1 MNYVIPVILVLLVL
15 FAAIKRVNVYDAF
28 VEGGKESMLLVKD
41 VFPYLAAIFILIELF
56 KTSGLTVYLTKI
68 FEKPFTFFGIPKEVT
83 EVMILRPFSGA
94 GSVALLENI
103 FKDYGADSY
112 VGKCAAVIIG
122 SSETIFYV
130 CAVYFSKVKV
140 KSLRFAIPISLVAS
154 FFGAVIGC
162 LFVRIL

>member
-15 FAAIKRVNVYDAF
+15 FSAIKRVNVYDAF
-28 VEGGKESMLLVKD
+28 VEGGKESMSLVKD

-56 KTSGLTVYLTKI
+56 KTSGLTVHLTKI
-68 FEKPFTFFGIPKEVT
+68 FEKPFAFFGIPKEVT

-103 FKDYGADSY
+103 FKDYGAD
-112 VGKCAAVIIG
+112 IIG

-140 KSLRFAIPISLVAS
+140 KNLRFAIPISLVAS

>member
-1 MNYVIPVILVLLVL
+1 MMPLSK
-15 FAAIKRVNVYDAF
+15 AAKKACRLSRTYSLI
-28 VEGGKESMLLVKD
+28 
-41 VFPYLAAIFILIELF
+41 LAAIFILIELF

-68 FEKPFTFFGIPKEVT
+68 FEKPFAFFGIPKEVT

>member
-1 MNYVIPVILVLLVL
+1 ML
-15 FAAIKRVNVYDAF
+15 FR
-28 VEGGKESMLLVKD
+28 S
-41 VFPYLAAIFILIELF
+41 
-56 KTSGLTVYLTKI
+56 
-68 FEKPFTFFGIPKEVT
+68 
-83 EVMILRPFSGA
+83 
-94 GSVALLENI
+94 LLENI

>member
-1 MNYVIPVILVLLVL
+1 MNYVIPSILVLLVL
-15 FAAIKRVNVYDAF
+15 FAVIKRVNVYDAF

-68 FEKPFTFFGIPKEVT
+68 FEKPFAFFGIPKEVT

-103 FKDYGADSY
+103 TARTVTSGNAPPS
-112 VGKCAAVIIG
+112 
-122 SSETIFYV
+122 
-130 CAVYFSKVKV
+130 
-140 KSLRFAIPISLVAS
+140 
-154 FFGAVIGC
+154 
-162 LFVRIL
+162 

>member
-1 MNYVIPVILVLLVL
+1 MNYVIPSILVLLVL

-68 FEKPFTFFGIPKEVT
+68 FENLLPFRHTKEVT

-140 KSLRFAIPISLVAS
+140 KNLRFAIPISLVAS

>member
-68 FEKPFTFFGIPKEVT
+68 FEKPFAFFG
-83 EVMILRPFSGA
+83 L
-94 GSVALLENI
+94 
-103 FKDYGADSY
+103 
-112 VGKCAAVIIG
+112 
-122 SSETIFYV
+122 
-130 CAVYFSKVKV
+130 
-140 KSLRFAIPISLVAS
+140 SLIHI
-154 FFGAVIGC
+154 
-162 LFVRIL
+162 